1 MALARR
7 MAGFAGSP
15 TLRVSAIARTL
26 RAQGRDVVDFGS
38 GEPDFD
44 TPDNI
49 KQAAIQAIL
58 DGHTKYTTP
67 SGTDDLKDAI
77 VSKLLHENHLAYTRE
92 QIIVSCGAKHTLHNL
107 AQVLFD
113 PGDEVILPS
122 PYWTSYETLIR
133 MAGAEPIIIPT
144 TEEEGFR
151 VSPEMLERRLT
162 PRTKAIIL
170 NSPSNPTGSMYTSDE
185 LAAIAALA
193 IKQQVYVIA
202 DDIYEKIV
210 FDGQVHTS
218 IIQLM
223 QDARE
228 FGILVNGFSKTFAMT
243 GWRLG
248 YAAGPREIVTAMGDY
263 QSQTTSNPNS
273 IAQKAGI
280 EALRGPQKSVATM
293 VQEFELRRNYV
304 VERLNAMEG
313 ITCFKPMGAFYAFP
327 NVSATYGKYSPAG
340 LITDAATFTEHLLQT
355 SGVAVVPGEA
365 FGDHR
370 CIRLSFATSME
381 QLHAGL
387 DRIEQFAKGLQAR

>member
-1 MALARR
+1 MILARR

-15 TLRVSAIARTL
+15 TLRVSAIARML

-49 KQAAIQAIL
+49 KQAAIQAL
-58 DGHTKYTTP
+58 HDGYTKYTAP
-67 SGTDDLKDAI
+67 SGAEDLKDAI
-77 VSKLLHENHLAYTRE
+77 VEKLQRENHLVYTRE
-92 QIIVSCGAKHTLHNL
+92 QIVISCGAKHTLHNL

-122 PYWTSYETLIR
+122 PYWTSYETIIR
-133 MAGAEPIIIPT
+133 MAEAVPVIIPT
-144 TEEEGFR
+144 TEDEGFR
-151 VSPEMLERRLT
+151 VSPEMMERRLT

-170 NSPSNPTGSMYTSDE
+170 NSPSNPTGSMYSYDE
-185 LAAIAALA
+185 LAGIAAFA
-193 IKQQVYVIA
+193 MARRVYVIA
-202 DDIYEKIV
+202 DDIYEKII
-210 FDGQVHTS
+210 FDGRSHTS

-223 QDARE
+223 QDAPE
-228 FGILVNGFSKTFAMT
+228 LGILVNGFSKTFAMT

-248 YAAGPREIVTAMGDY
+248 YAAGPRDIVTAMGDY

-273 IAQKAGI
+273 IAQKAGV
-280 EALRGPQKSVATM
+280 EGLRGPQESVAMM
-293 VQEFELRRNYV
+293 VQEFELRRNYG

-313 ITCFKPMGAFYAFP
+313 ISCFKPMGAFYAFP
-327 NVSATYGKYSPAG
+327 NVSGTYGKRSSSGQIANSS
-340 LITDAATFTEHLLQT
+340 TFAECLLQT
-355 SGVAVVPGEA
+355 AGVAVVPGEA
-365 FGDHR
+365 FGDDR

-387 DRIEQFAKGLQAR
+387 DRIEQFAKGLEAT

>member
-7 MAGFAGSP
+7 MAGIPDSP
-15 TLRVSAIARTL
+15 TLKVSSIARML

-44 TPDNI
+44 TPDHI
-49 KQAAIQAIL
+49 KQAAIQAL
-58 DGHTKYTTP
+58 HEGHTKYTAP

-77 VSKLLHENHLAYTRE
+77 VEKLKRENHLGYTRA
-92 QIIVSCGAKHTLHNL
+92 QIVISCGAKHTLHNL

-122 PYWTSYETLIR
+122 PYWTSYETIIQ
-133 MAGAEPIIIPT
+133 MAEAIPVIIPT
-144 TEEEGFR
+144 TEHEGFR
-151 VSPEMLERRLT
+151 VSPAMVERRLT

-170 NSPSNPTGSMYTSDE
+170 NSPSNPTGSMYSRDE

-193 IKQQVYVIA
+193 MMRRLYVIS
-202 DDIYEKIV
+202 DDIYEKII
-210 FDGQVHTS
+210 FDGCSFTS

-223 QDARE
+223 QEAPE
-228 FGILVNGFSKTFAMT
+228 LGILVNGFSKTFAMT

-248 YAAGPREIVTAMGDY
+248 YAAGPQEIVTAIGNY

-280 EALRGPQKSVATM
+280 EALRGAQETVAVM

-304 VERLNAMEG
+304 AERLNAMEG
-313 ITCFKPMGAFYAFP
+313 ISCFKPMGAFYAFP
-327 NVSATYGKYSPAG
+327 NVSGTYGKRSPSG
-340 LITDAATFTEHLLQT
+340 QITNSATFAEHLLQ
-355 SGVAVVPGEA
+355 SAGVAVVPGEA
-365 FGDHR
+365 FGDDR
-370 CIRLSFATSME
+370 CIRLSFATAME
-381 QLHAGL
+381 QLHTGL
-387 DRIEQFAKGLQAR
+387 DRIEQFAKGLEA